1 LNKNLG
7 ELFRR
12 RAYITPDVEAI
23 VDLAKD
29 QRFSY
34 AQVNERINALGH
46 SLAARG
52 VKRGDRVAMLL
63 FNGIEFID
71 TFYAAAKLGAVA
83 VPLNWRLVAD
93 ELAFILKDCGATSLI
108 YGVEFIDAV
117 ADLHDRGGAAT
128 DITNWI
134 EVGPAD
140 KRQVWA
146 DPYDSLISEGDTAE
160 PDCPSDNDDLMF
172 IMYTSG
178 TTGLPKGVMHTHNTI
193 FGAQN
198 NVLTTMDLGP
208 RDRYL
213 IVLPLFHVGALTP
226 IISAMHCGT
235 SVVLMRQF
243 DPVAMWDVIEKE
255 RIATTLAVPAMLNF
269 MLTVPDFDKRDLSAL
284 RNILSGA
291 SPVPATL
298 IEKYKAY
305 GIEIEQV
312 YGMTETGGP
321 GCYIGGK
328 DAIERAGSTGRGY
341 MMTDVRVVDDDLND
355 VPPGEPGQILLRGDH
370 NMIGYWNRP
379 DATAETLRDG
389 WLHTGDVAIMDKD
402 GFVTMHDR
410 IKDMVISGGEN
421 VYPAEI
427 ENVLL
432 QHDGV
437 ADVAVIGQPSEI
449 WGESTF
455 AVVVRKD
462 DSTTEAEIMK
472 YCDGKMASFKA
483 PKGVAFIDVIPRNPT
498 GKPLKRV
505 LREQFPGPALS

>member
-23 VDLAKD
+23 VDLSKD

-34 AQVNERINALGH
+34 SEVNERINALAH

-52 VKRGDRVAMLL
+52 VKRGDHVAMLL
-63 FNGIEFID
+63 FNGIEFVD

-108 YGVEFIDAV
+108 YGAEFIDAV
-117 ADLHDRGGAAT
+117 ADLHDRVDGAT

-146 DPYDSLISEGDTAE
+146 DPYDSLISDGDTAE
-160 PDCPSDNDDLMF
+160 PDCPSENDDLMF

-178 TTGLPKGVMHTHNTI
+178 TTGLPKGVMHTHNTV

-226 IISAMHCGT
+226 VVSAMHCGT

-243 DPVAMWDVIEKE
+243 DPVGMWDVIEKE

-291 SPVPATL
+291 SPVPVAL

-341 MMTDVRVVDDDLND
+341 MMTDVRVVDDDLKD
-355 VPPGEPGQILLRGDH
+355 VPPGEPGQVLLRGDH

-389 WLHTGDVAIMDKD
+389 WLHTGDVAIMDAD
-402 GFVTMHDR
+402 GFVTIHDR

-437 ADVAVIGQPSEI
+437 ADVAVIGQPSET

-462 DSTTEAEIMK
+462 ESTTEADIMK
-472 YCDGKMASFKA
+472 YCDGKMAPFKA

-505 LREQFPGPALS
+505 LREQFPGPAPE

>member
-1 LNKNLG
+1 
-7 ELFRR
+7 
-12 RAYITPDVEAI
+12 
-23 VDLAKD
+23 
-29 QRFSY
+29 
-34 AQVNERINALGH
+34 
-46 SLAARG
+46 
-52 VKRGDRVAMLL
+52 
-63 FNGIEFID
+63 
-71 TFYAAAKLGAVA
+71 
-83 VPLNWRLVAD
+83 
-93 ELAFILKDCGATSLI
+93 
-108 YGVEFIDAV
+108 
-117 ADLHDRGGAAT
+117 
-128 DITNWI
+128 
-134 EVGPAD
+134 
-140 KRQVWA
+140 
-146 DPYDSLISEGDTAE
+146 
-160 PDCPSDNDDLMF
+160 
-172 IMYTSG
+172 
-178 TTGLPKGVMHTHNTI
+178 
-193 FGAQN
+193 
-198 NVLTTMDLGP
+198 
-208 RDRYL
+208 
-213 IVLPLFHVGALTP
+213 
-226 IISAMHCGT
+226 
-235 SVVLMRQF
+235 
-243 DPVAMWDVIEKE
+243 
-255 RIATTLAVPAMLNF
+255 
-269 MLTVPDFDKRDLSAL
+269 
-284 RNILSGA
+284 
-291 SPVPATL
+291 
-298 IEKYKAY
+298 
-305 GIEIEQV
+305 
-312 YGMTETGGP
+312 
-321 GCYIGGK
+321 
-328 DAIERAGSTGRGY
+328 
-341 MMTDVRVVDDDLND
+341 MTDVRVVDDDLND